1 MAFGGIEI
9 LVPKGWRISVR
20 GTPIFGGLDDKT
32 DHSERPEA
40 DAATLHVGAVTI
52 FGGVDIRHEK

>member
-1 MAFGGIEI
+1 VAFGGIEI

-20 GTPIFGGLDDKT
+20 STPIFGGLDDET

-40 DAATLHVGAVTI
+40 DAATLHVDAVTI